1 MRSTPPPLQPETYI
15 LLYRVGGGEPEVA
28 PGPPE
33 TGDLGPWTADGKGV
47 FVNERDN
54 FTTHVFRRD
63 LATGQ
68 RTRRKDFSFDTA
80 GMSWFNPLIAAD
92 GQSYV
97 FNFGRL

>member
-1 MRSTPPPLQPETYI
+1 MGDRDENGRYANRKTCGARRRPPLQPETYI

-54 FTTHVFRRD
+54 FTIQVFRRD

-68 RTRRKDFSFDTA
+68 RTRRA
-80 GMSWFNPLIAAD
+80 
-92 GQSYV
+92 
-97 FNFGRL
+97 